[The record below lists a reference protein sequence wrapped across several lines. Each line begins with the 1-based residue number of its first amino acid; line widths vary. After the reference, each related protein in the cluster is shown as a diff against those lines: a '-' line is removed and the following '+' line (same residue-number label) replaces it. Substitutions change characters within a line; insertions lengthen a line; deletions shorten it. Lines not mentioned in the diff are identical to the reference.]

1 MKKLKVFFDWFL
13 RIGLSAV
20 VVLFL
25 VVAPWTLFPS
35 LLNAQANVN
44 RGEHFEYQ
52 GILELWHVETF
63 EGGSVSRAK
72 FLERQAINFEK
83 QNKGCYIVIQTM
95 NLEQLEL
102 NIENNKRPNMISFGI
117 GASDK
122 IANELVE
129 LDSKNV
135 RADLAKSGQ
144 YGSRQLAVPYI
155 LGGYVLIEN
164 GNGTVGVGL
173 KGTTNPLMAMQK
185 NNLQIANI
193 FKETNLDSYD
203 TYDKFLKGSFET
215 LLGTQRD
222 FYRVQNRQQ
231 KGLMTDVNFK
241 FLGGYTDLVQYV
253 SVFKGNKTEV
263 EMCKKFVSS
272 LIEENAQNKLAGY
285 NLFSTLSNIT
295 LYKDGLYKDFEEVLK
310 QPLTCEN
317 AFISKSEIEFKKEES
332 YKNVVI

>member
-1 MKKLKVFFDWFL
+1 MKKIKVFFDWFL

-25 VVAPWTLFPS
+25 IVAPWTLFPS
-35 LLNAQANVN
+35 LLDAQANVN

-83 QNKGCYIVIQTM
+83 QNKGCFVVIQTM
-95 NLEQLEL
+95 SLEQFEL
-102 NIENNKRPNMISFGI
+102 NIENGKRPNIISFGI
-117 GASDK
+117 GACDK
-122 IANELVE
+122 IVNELVE
-129 LDSKNV
+129 LDAKGV
-135 RADLAKSGQ
+135 RADLAKCGM
-144 YGSRQLAVPYI
+144 YGARQLAVPYI
-155 LGGYVLIEN
+155 LGGYVLVEN
-164 GNGTVGVGL
+164 GNGAVGVGL

-193 FKETNLDSYD
+193 FDDTNLDSYD
-203 TYDKFLKGSFET
+203 AYDKFLKGGFET

-253 SVFKGNKTEV
+253 SVFRGDKTEE
-263 EMCKKFVSS
+263 EMCKRFAVS
-272 LIEENAQNKLAGY
+272 LIEENTQKKLADY

-295 LYKDGLYKDFEEVLK
+295 LYKDGLYKDFEQTLRLPV
-310 QPLTCEN
+310 TSEN
-317 AFISKSEIEFKKEES
+317 AFISKTEIELKKQES
-332 YKNVVI
+332 YKKVVS

>member
-1 MKKLKVFFDWFL
+1 MKKIKVFFDWFL

-25 VVAPWTLFPS
+25 IVAPWTLFPS
-35 LLNAQANVN
+35 LLTAQANVN

-95 NLEQLEL
+95 NLEQFEL
-102 NIENNKRPNMISFGI
+102 NIENGKRPNIISFGI
-117 GASDK
+117 GACDK
-122 IANELVE
+122 IVNELVE
-129 LDSKNV
+129 LDVKGV
-135 RADLAKSGQ
+135 RADLAKSGL

-155 LGGYVLIEN
+155 SGGYVLIEN
-164 GNGTVGVGL
+164 GSGAVGVGL

-193 FKETNLDSYD
+193 FDDTNLDSYD
-203 TYDKFLKGSFET
+203 AYDKFLKGGFET

-253 SVFKGNKTEV
+253 SVFRCNKTEE
-263 EMCKKFVSS
+263 EMCKKFAMT
-272 LIEENAQNKLAGY
+272 LITENVQTKLADY
-285 NLFSTLSNIT
+285 NLFSTLSNVT
-295 LYKDGLYKDFEEVLK
+295 LYKDGLYKDFEQTLRLPVIS
-310 QPLTCEN
+310 EN
-317 AFISKSEIEFKKEES
+317 AFINKTEIELKKQES
-332 YKNVVI
+332 YKKVVI